1 MPEVVEQ
8 QLDNGLRVLIRESH
22 AAPVVSC
29 WVGYRVGAR
38 NERPGITG
46 ASHWVE
52 HMTFK
57 GTNRLGAG
65 DIFRYTARHG
75 GANNGF
81 TTDDLTIYYETL
93 PSAQLET
100 ALLIESERMGYALF
114 EENETER
121 ERTVILAERS
131 GAENNPHFELSE
143 RMATTVFQEHP
154 YRWPVIGMREDLETM
169 TRADLYGHYRSH
181 YTPSN
186 AVLAI
191 VGDVDPDLAFRQV
204 EDYFGPVPSAPTV
217 FAETRTEPAQTTERR
232 VEVRKPGASA
242 YIQVAYH
249 IPSVGHP
256 DFYPLVMLD
265 ALLSGGKS
273 VSWGGGGYM
282 GRTARLY
289 LALVQSGLAVSGGS
303 AVRYTFDP
311 YAFTLSMTVRAGV
324 APEEAEQALLELV
337 EGMSV
342 HPPTAEELARV
353 LRQTEAQFAYSRDGV
368 TSQAF
373 ALLFF
378 DLLDHWSFA
387 DRHVERLA
395 QVTPA
400 DVVRVAG
407 TYLTAENRTVGWFI
421 PT

>member
-1 MPEVVEQ
+1 MSEVVEE
-8 QLDNGLRVLIRESH
+8 QLENGLRVLIRESH

-57 GTNRLGAG
+57 GTARLGAG

-100 ALLIESERMGYALF
+100 ALLIESERMGHALF
-114 EENETER
+114 EEEETER

-143 RMATTVFQEHP
+143 RMASTVFQEHP
-154 YRWPVIGMREDLETM
+154 YRWPVIGLREDLETM
-169 TRADLYGHYRSH
+169 TRADLYGHYRSF
-181 YTPSN
+181 YAPGN

-191 VGDVDPDLAFRQV
+191 VGDVHPEQALRQAA
-204 EDYFGPVPSAPTV
+204 EYFGPIPAGPPVSSEQV
-217 FAETRTEPAQTTERR
+217 KEPEQTGERR
-232 VEVRKPGASA
+232 VEVRKPGASS
-242 YIQVAYH
+242 YVQVAYH
-249 IPSVGHP
+249 IPTVGHP

-289 LALVQSGLAVSGGS
+289 TALVQTGLAVSGGS
-303 AVRYTFDP
+303 AVRYTLDP

-324 APEEAEQALLELV
+324 LPSEAEKALLEVV
-337 EGMSV
+337 EGV
-342 HPPTAEELARV
+342 AALPPTEEELARI

-387 DRHVERLA
+387 DRHIERLTE
-395 QVTPA
+395 VTPQ
-400 DVVRVAG
+400 DVARVAS
-407 TYLTAENRTVGWFI
+407 TYLTPANRTVGWFI